1 MKFLQIIM
9 QDLLRVKVQD
19 KFLVY
24 NKIMAIK
31 QVCIEI
37 SRFPDWRY
45 GHDMANTWA
54 KCFDDSLSDPESSE
68 HTPILIWQ
76 FSFKERVLNTFK
88 NSANSC
94 FTLHVLVTFPCS
106 AAWLGGLCSLL
117 PSLLSL
123 PPQTINPSLLT
134 LLTHI
139 TASRSCKQQSL
150 GLKQEK

>member
-1 MKFLQIIM
+1 MRESGPAGWDCVKFLQIIM

-45 GHDMANTWA
+45 GHDMANTWSRM
-54 KCFDDSLSDPESSE
+54 FWWFFIRSRIQRVYS
-68 HTPILIWQ
+68 PILILH
-76 FSFKERVLNTFK
+76 FSFFQRMSALDNFK
-88 NSANSC
+88 NSANSV
-94 FTLHVLVTFPCS
+94 FTLHVLVTFPCR

-117 PSLLSL
+117 PSLLSS
-123 PPQTINPSLLT
+123 PPQTINPSLFA
-134 LLTHI
+134 HI
-139 TASRSCKQQSL
+139 TAFSL
-150 GLKQEK
+150 